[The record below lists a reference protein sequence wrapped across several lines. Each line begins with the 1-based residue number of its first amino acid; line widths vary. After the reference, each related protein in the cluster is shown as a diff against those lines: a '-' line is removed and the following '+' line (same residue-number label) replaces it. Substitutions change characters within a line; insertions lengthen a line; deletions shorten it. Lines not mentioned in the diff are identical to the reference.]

1 MTKRVPVSTI
11 RNNWHDAQRVDVKDM
26 NVEQT
31 SYLSN
36 EAAIV
41 NNHLGSGIVPFSA
54 IQTVL
59 FDSDDLTEEQAS
71 LLAAGNF
78 DGTGLQAHVQ
88 PSDTTLGNLLAVELS
103 DSTVFGRFSVKVLV
117 VGLNFNSEPQYERF
131 TFHRNEIQVGKKHF
145 ARILGI
151 FFNDFK
157 GNNNCSRDF
166 GGTITIKEAASYQL
180 SRDSLM
186 ISQDVEP
193 NLFFRDFKVPN
204 QLITLYNTL
213 QTGIGSEYSVDSL
226 NINTTVKLTRSIAA
240 SDVTTKIGEKF
251 LAYTNNIQKITVLM
265 GAGRDDGA
273 SIENR
278 YDWTGDIVISIY
290 DLQTTVNCPTDLVPG
305 LAIDFEPNPQPLAQ
319 LSYSQA
325 ELKDLGYVL
334 TDTLQ
339 PIDFV
344 FSDTKL
350 GSATNS
356 VIIPGKYYAFTVNRS
371 GAAGTG
377 SILIGVGNN
386 KTDYCRETLYN
397 GSWVDVEENDLWFQ
411 IWTDAAKVADGQ
423 AYDAGN
429 GIQIEK
435 TETNELGAEIDY
447 VLSGQSF
454 VSTGESTLNIGL
466 VQAVAESSV
475 EEQDERTGN
484 PVKSRQKFEPT
495 FSFVTES
502 DLTELQEISEP
513 LVIGCIEDNN
523 PKSNTLLEKDQ
534 TIIGLVKGDTFIVVN
549 PDADLLSLR
558 LIGSKLIPNV
568 TCASKDYRIFK
579 TILCT
584 DGYGDINGDGYID
597 SSDVARATELVGESL
612 LLTTTQQKIIDGYI
626 DTLELLRADVDGDG
640 YVTSTD
646 VQLITDFITRQVN
659 GFPAG
664 SSFTHLT
671 IQVQQS
677 IGRWD
682 GYFDCSDGYVRL
694 DGYFGLNTVLAE
706 SLNIYELMYDGY
718 LSDVSM
724 DGDDSIFTTI
734 PFLGVTYQIKPQPFW
749 QDYLVSVNSDAR
761 LMPAS
766 FTYSTGV
773 PQYDCNP
780 ARLFSCE
787 DRTTLTP
794 EFDPGRN
801 DIYFPDNIIIG
812 RGEILRPNGSFYP
825 VDIEVGHIILNL
837 PAVPLQESLIDI
849 MGKFVVDAGN
859 GLTQAGYNAMKFADC
874 STVQADALAR
884 NQVRFG
890 VALSAF
896 SPNLDGYDEDGYG
909 LIVDDIIGVY
919 MDHTNGILTLTI
931 KDLDVDPIYKT
942 LVTKI
947 QITVYLKKAGWKN
960 NVLVVDDTEI
970 VGLLST

>member
-1 MTKRVPVSTI
+1 MTKRVPVATI
-11 RNNWHDAQRVDVKDM
+11 RNYWHDAQRVDVKDM

-54 IQTVL
+54 TQTIL
-59 FDSDDLTEEQAS
+59 FDSDELTTEQAS

-78 DGTGLQAHVQ
+78 DGTGLQAHTQ
-88 PSDTTLGNLLAVELS
+88 PSDTTLGNLLAVELL
-103 DSTVFGRFSVKVLV
+103 DSAVFGRFSVKVLI
-117 VGLNFNSEPQYERF
+117 VGLDFNSEPQYERF
-131 TFHRNEIQVGKKHF
+131 TFHRNEIQVGRKHF
-145 ARILGI
+145 TRILGI

-186 ISQDVEP
+186 IAQDVEP

-204 QLITLYNTL
+204 QLVTLFNTL

-226 NINTTVKLTRSIAA
+226 NINTTVKITRSISA

-251 LAYTNNIQKITVLM
+251 LAYTNNIQKLTVLM
-265 GAGRDDGA
+265 GAGRDDSA
-273 SIENR
+273 AVENR

-290 DLQTTVNCPTDLVPG
+290 ELQTTVNCPTDLVPG
-305 LAIDFEPNPQPLAQ
+305 LAIDFEPNPVPLAQ

-325 ELKDLGYVL
+325 ELKDLGYIL

-350 GSATNS
+350 GSVTNS
-356 VIIPGKYYAFTVNRS
+356 VIVPGKYYAFTINRA

-377 SILIGVGNN
+377 SIQIGVGNN
-386 KTDYCRETLYN
+386 RTDYCRETLYN

-411 IWTDAAKVADGQ
+411 IWTDAAKIADGQ

-435 TETNELGAEIDY
+435 TETNELGAEVDY
-447 VLSGQSF
+447 ILGNQSF
-454 VSTGESTLNIGL
+454 TTTGESTINIGV
-466 VQAVAESSV
+466 VQAVAETSV

-502 DLTELQEISEP
+502 ELTALQAVSEP

-523 PKSNTLLEKDQ
+523 PKSNTLLEKNQ
-534 TIIGLVKGDTFIVVN
+534 TIIGLVKDDTFIVVN

-558 LIGSKLIPNV
+558 LVGSKLIPNL

-584 DGYGDINGDGYID
+584 DGYGDVNGDGYID
-597 SSDVARATELVGESL
+597 AADVARATELVGEGLSSAS
-612 LLTTTQQKIIDGYI
+612 TQQKIVDGYI

-640 YVTSTD
+640 YITSTD

-664 SSFTHLT
+664 SSFTHLS

-682 GYFDCSDGYVRL
+682 GYFDCDGYVRL
-694 DGYFGLNTVLAE
+694 DGYSGLNIVTPE
-706 SLNIYELMYDGY
+706 SLSAYELMYDGY
-718 LSDVSM
+718 LSAVSM
-724 DGDDSIFTTI
+724 DGDDSTFTTV
-734 PFLGVTYQIKPQPFW
+734 PFLGTTYQIKPQPFW

-766 FTYSTGV
+766 FTYSAGV
-773 PQYDCNP
+773 TQYDCNP

-801 DIYFPDNIIIG
+801 DIYFPDNIILG
-812 RGEILRPNGSFYP
+812 RGEILRPDGSFYP

-837 PAVPLQESLIDI
+837 PAVPLEESLIDI
-849 MGKFVVDAGN
+849 MGKFVVDAGS
-859 GLTQAGYNAMKFADC
+859 GQTRSGYPAMKFADC

-890 VALSAF
+890 VSVQAF
-896 SPNLDGYDEDGYG
+896 APNLDGYDEDGYG

-919 MDHTNGILTLTI
+919 MDHANGILTLTI

-960 NVLVVDDTEI
+960 QVLNVDDTEI
-970 VGLLST
+970 VGLLSA